1 MTTNISGTMDTTD
14 RGYSTTDDNSNTE
27 VAQLSSPQ
35 DTALNG
41 ANGTKNAQL
50 AQGLGWFSLGL
61 GLAEVLAPR
70 SVAKI
75 AGLDT
80 KHTAL
85 IRMFGLREMTS
96 GVAIFMQRKPA
107 GALWSRVAG
116 DALDLAC
123 LGAAFASPASKK
135 GRLAF
140 ATASVLGV
148 TAADV
153 FCAKQQGNGSSE
165 SLSDK
170 AGVLH

>member
-1 MTTNISGTMDTTD
+1 MDTTE
-14 RGYSTTDDNSNTE
+14 RGHSTTDEDSNTQA
-27 VAQLSSPQ
+27 AQLSQ
-35 DTALNG
+35 THNTAVNG
-41 ANGTKNAQL
+41 SNRTMNAHL

-70 SVAKI
+70 AVAKI

-80 KHTAL
+80 KHTGL
-85 IRMFGLREMTS
+85 IRMFGLREMAS
-96 GVAIFMQRKPA
+96 GVGIFMQQKPA
-107 GALWSRVAG
+107 EALWSRVAG
-116 DALDLAC
+116 DALDIAC
-123 LGAAFASPASKK
+123 LGAAFASPTSKK

-153 FCAKQQGNGSSE
+153 FCAKQQGNGSSGT
-165 SLSDK
+165 LNNK